1 MGVGLAMTAL
11 IVCSGFECSGSKPR
25 SYGTPATLARLDD
38 QRIAESSG
46 VAPSQR
52 EQGVFYTHND
62 SGNKPCLFKF
72 NADGKTLRTF
82 EIEGAQQYDWEDMA
96 SATLEGKPYLFIGD
110 VGDNTGRRKS
120 IRVYRV
126 PEPTGKTAKVDQTY
140 TLEYPDGAHN
150 CETLL
155 VHPKTGDVTLVTKTS
170 EETSSVFSLKRP
182 SKTGTFKLQKVGTV
196 AVGGSFRQARLI
208 TGGAYS
214 QDGEY
219 VVLRTYLGAYEF
231 KGGSKWFQNKPVKVN
246 TNIEAQGEAI
256 TYTLRGNAFIT
267 TSEGAPCQVSRIAI
281 Q

>member
-1 MGVGLAMTAL
+1 MTAL
-11 IVCSGFECSGSKPR
+11 IVCSGHECSGSKPR
-25 SYGTPATLARLDD
+25 SFGTAATLARLDD
-38 QRIAESSG
+38 ARIKESSG

-62 SGNKPCLFKF
+62 SGNKPYLFKF
-72 NADGKTLRTF
+72 NANGKTLRTF
-82 EIEGAQQYDWEDMA
+82 EVEGAQQYDWEDMA
-96 SATLEGKPYLFIGD
+96 SATLDGKPYLFIGD

-120 IRVYRV
+120 VRVYRV
-126 PEPTGKTAKVDQTY
+126 PEPSGKAAVVDQTY
-140 TLEYPDGAHN
+140 TLEYPDGAQN

-155 VHPKTGDVTLVTKTS
+155 LDPKTGDITLVTKTS
-170 EETSSVFSLKRP
+170 EAGSSIYFLKRP
-182 SKTGTFKLQKVGTV
+182 KSTGTFKLQKVGTV

-231 KGGSKWFQNKPVKVN
+231 KSGPKWFQNKPTKVN

-267 TSEGAPCQVSRIAI
+267 TSEGSPCQISRIAI
-281 Q
+281 QG